1 MIGKYCDGLC
11 PSDTGDCAGGGVD
24 WPEFTAAQVQ
34 ASIDAMDRFDLSGSI
49 SSAMAIIRRVD
60 AFINETAPFKL
71 AKDPEAAAQ
80 VGNILYRC
88 AEAIRI
94 ASCLLEATMP
104 EKILQLREAWKLG
117 APSGDLPNE
126 CQWGKLIPGTAIDK
140 VALFPRVESD

>member
-1 MIGKYCDGLC
+1 
-11 PSDTGDCAGGGVD
+11 
-24 WPEFTAAQVQ
+24 
-34 ASIDAMDRFDLSGSI
+34 
-49 SSAMAIIRRVD
+49 MAIIGRVD

-94 ASCLLEATMP
+94 ASRLLEATMP
-104 EKILQLREAWKLG
+104 EKTSSSAKRGSLG
-117 APSGDLPNE
+117 PSGDLPNE

-140 VALFPRVESD
+140 AALFPRVESD